1 MKKAAHTEEA
11 PSPLRDIAAEV
22 ATIKAL
28 LAQSPAAIPKKAREA
43 LDRIEQIATGN

>member
-1 MKKAAHTEEA
+1 MKKAAQVEEA

-43 LDRIEQIATGN
+43 LDRIEQLATGN